1 MTCFYVCKL
10 ITLISFSYLHVGCVS
25 LLDRLIRSGRR
36 PGSLY
41 LTHSEPAETPTPA
54 VRPSQHRQRT
64 GGAERRET
72 CDSGD
77 KSEPMT
83 SHGTMTALS
92 LQCHSL
98 QGTARSRGKKWRE
111 QPPDG
116 SIITRPHSPPPPG
129 PATRPIPW
137 VNKYFAKNV
146 LENLREG
153 LKKGLTFVK
162 ASWPRWQIIKYNFFS
177 CFWNPKKQFLGC

>member
-1 MTCFYVCKL
+1 MAAARRERHANACIRNQDYFTFTVTINLIKMGRGLFWFYETLGAFQICNKRTRSLNVNSNMTCFYVCKL

-54 VRPSQHRQRT
+54 VRTSQHRQRT

-98 QGTARSRGKKWRE
+98 QGTARSRGKK
-111 QPPDG
+111 
-116 SIITRPHSPPPPG
+116 
-129 PATRPIPW
+129 
-137 VNKYFAKNV
+137 
-146 LENLREG
+146 
-153 LKKGLTFVK
+153 
-162 ASWPRWQIIKYNFFS
+162 
-177 CFWNPKKQFLGC
+177 